1 MLHLFDF
8 STFLYLKGFN
18 LGKKHYVCNQKNVNR
33 GHVNADSFNKNSL
46 GMNNNEKVIQLYIS
60 TKNVADKER
69 ENHYIVNG
77 IERLEEV
84 NKRLHFNGNEAIYV
98 HLCKP
103 IEYDAVYYLLSLWC
117 KSLVDNGYVHTAKHQ
132 RIPMPISGEGYH
144 TTYGD
149 GNKLLEERF
158 MITYV

>member
-1 MLHLFDF
+1 MILAHFHIQNDAISEKSVMF
-8 STFLYLKGFN
+8 VF
-18 LGKKHYVCNQKNVNR
+18 KKRVNS
-33 GHVNADSFNKNSL
+33 GHVNADCFNKNVFN
-46 GMNNNEKVIQLYIS
+46 MNNLEKVIQLFIT

-69 ENHYIVNG
+69 DNHYVING

-98 HLCKP
+98 HLYNP
-103 IEYDAVYYLLSLWC
+103 IERDAANNLLSLWC

-132 RIPMPISGEGYH
+132 RMGMPINGEGYH
-144 TTYGD
+144 TTYGVGD
-149 GNKLLEERF
+149 SLLEERF